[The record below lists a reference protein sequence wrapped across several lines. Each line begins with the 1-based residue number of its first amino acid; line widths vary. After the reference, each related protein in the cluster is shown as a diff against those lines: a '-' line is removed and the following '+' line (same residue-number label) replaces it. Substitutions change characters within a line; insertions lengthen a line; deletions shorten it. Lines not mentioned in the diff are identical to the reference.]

1 MKNIRPVNS
10 GRIVFLILRPGKLL
24 LGNTK
29 AWFGSNKI
37 ELTKDNDTVYTHPST
52 KQCNY
57 TYTHPSSKQCTWTPD
72 GSSFYVTGVYDG
84 NGNTSQTI
92 SLGFSPTAVLV
103 VLRGY
108 EFDASKCASA
118 FAIRGHNAV
127 LANGG
132 GSWNILSLTSNGFTV
147 YSNDKS
153 MLNDPNYG
161 WGYYFY
167 IAFK

>member
-1 MKNIRPVNS
+1 MKDIRPVNS
-10 GRIVFLILRPGKLL
+10 GRIVFFLILRPGKLL

-72 GSSFYVTGVYDG
+72 GSSFYVTGAYDG
-84 NGNTSQTI
+84 NGNASQTI

-127 LANGG
+127 Y
-132 GSWNILSLTSNGFTV
+132 GFTV